1 MSLDTVC
8 KLCREFKI
16 LRHKRNLN
24 INYNLSKCLKHS
36 CNIVK
41 VCLNYESNVDIVAE
55 RIVLEC
61 LVLKDFKLQ
70 NYKWFL
76 EPDYIPRKVIGI
88 KYINFESVVGFVLT
102 QRIHLYVAVAWTIL
116 VVSLLWKI
124 FQLRIN
130 FVNIISI

>member
-1 MSLDTVC
+1 M
-8 KLCREFKI
+8 
-16 LRHKRNLN
+16 
-24 INYNLSKCLKHS
+24 
-36 CNIVK
+36 
-41 VCLNYESNVDIVAE
+41 DIVAE

-102 QRIHLYVAVAWTIL
+102 QRTHLYVAVAWTVL